1 MNILFHLTHPPFSI
15 LPISHDFSTLL
26 SPPLL
31 LIHGIEKITITLGGM
46 HLLEKKLH
54 AFPRIHG
61 LKDFSQKPDSIQVVG
76 IEKELFLARS
86 RPLNVDR
93 GEDPPVNEA
102 SIEMD
107 FHVTCSFE
115 LLENH
120 FVHSAACVD
129 ERRGNDGQASTFL
142 DVARG
147 TEEPFGALQR
157 IGVNAA

>member
-1 MNILFHLTHPPFSI
+1 
-15 LPISHDFSTLL
+15 
-26 SPPLL
+26 
-31 LIHGIEKITITLGGM
+31 M

-76 IEKELFLARS
+76 IEKEFFLARS

-93 GEDPPVNEA
+93 GKDPPINET

-107 FHVTCSFE
+107 FHVACSFE
-115 LLENH
+115 LLEND
-120 FVHSAACVD
+120 FVHSTARVD
-129 ERRGNDGQASTFL
+129 ECRGDDGKASTFL
-142 DVARG
+142 DVPCG